1 MSIQNELINRV
12 QEYLKH
18 DDDKLF
24 ATMSAIDTLTE
35 EQLLTY
41 AQEQGWDEDDTDE
54 IRATILMTELP
65 ESQ

>member
-1 MSIQNELINRV
+1 MKIQKELINRI

-24 ATMSAIDTLTE
+24 AKMMAIDTLTE

-54 IRATILMTELP
+54 IRVTILMTELP
-65 ESQ
+65 EVQ